1 MEFNISSTEVSMK
14 NVKTELKYPD
24 LFAALGKFI
33 ENKKLQNVCVM
44 EFEEG
49 IIITG
54 SQVYEASRGPRRR
67 LETIVLSREDLQKLV
82 IPAKRGFLNR

>member
-1 MEFNISSTEVSMK
+1 MTNA
-14 NVKTELKYPD
+14 KTELKYPD

-33 ENKKLQNVCVM
+33 EEKKLQNVCVM

-54 SQVYEASRGPRRR
+54 SQVYEASQGTRRR